1 MRSGATTKARENR
14 GYQPTTPHNPALRII
29 GPAHEDAVAGR
40 VLVGGAVLL
49 GDDADAL
56 GLQAQRD
63 DLALEIVLGQL
74 ATVFLK

>member
-1 MRSGATTKARENR
+1 MRSAAATKARENC

-29 GPAHEDAVAGR
+29 GSAHVDAVAR
-40 VLVGGAVLL
+40 SIFVGAIGL

-63 DLALEIVLGQL
+63 DLSLKIVLGQL